1 MPELDQEEIYDR
13 MQRYWAEAD
22 DLHKIASAS
31 HLAFPEANAIVNHAM
46 VALDNLLMEAAMA
59 AALNPISNQGGMVE
73 LANKV
78 AHSKS
83 GLFMYVFLTGYNLG
97 RAGTELIK
105 VPAACEHNHG
115 IDN

>member
-1 MPELDQEEIYDR
+1 MTELDQEEIYDR
-13 MQRYWAEAD
+13 MQRYWVEAD
-22 DLHKIASAS
+22 DLHKMASAS

-46 VALDNLLMEAAMA
+46 VALDNLLMEAALEA
-59 AALNPISNQGGMVE
+59 SLGKNREARGFVE

-97 RAGTELIK
+97 RAGSELIK

>member
-1 MPELDQEEIYDR
+1 MTELDQEEIYDR
-13 MQRYWAEAD
+13 MQRHWLEAD
-22 DLHKIASAS
+22 EIHKMASAN

-46 VALDNLLMEAAMA
+46 VALDNLLMEAATV
-59 AALNPISNQGGMVE
+59 AALNMNPRQGGFLE

-97 RAGTELIK
+97 KAGNELIK